1 LSKLGRPAARGERTV
16 RQLPASACRRGLLPR
31 DARTRRVSRDDGGS
45 GRQSAHLHDGLVH
58 AFDRLANARRRC
70 RRGGVPDADRGADTV
85 IRGRQPLGEDGQAL
99 VESSLLLAAVVGA
112 LAVGGLWLMRTH
124 PGLLQALDAQL
135 RGFYFALS
143 L

>member
-1 LSKLGRPAARGERTV
+1 M
-16 RQLPASACRRGLLPR
+16 
-31 DARTRRVSRDDGGS
+31 TRHRWMLD
-45 GRQSAHLHDGLVH
+45 
-58 AFDRLANARRRC
+58 
-70 RRGGVPDADRGADTV
+70 
-85 IRGRQPLGEDGQAL
+85 EDGQAL

-143 L
+143 LPFP

>member
-1 LSKLGRPAARGERTV
+1 ML
-16 RQLPASACRRGLLPR
+16 
-31 DARTRRVSRDDGGS
+31 D
-45 GRQSAHLHDGLVH
+45 
-58 AFDRLANARRRC
+58 
-70 RRGGVPDADRGADTV
+70 
-85 IRGRQPLGEDGQAL
+85 EDGQAL

-143 L
+143 LPFP